1 MFSKKKKLSFFNL
14 KKVERPD
21 MVDVKSQNFFFF
33 LNEAMKLTRLTSHA
47 HQCQTTP
54 RTEKTKEIN
63 TKHL

>member
-33 LNEAMKLTRLTSHA
+33 
-47 HQCQTTP
+47 
-54 RTEKTKEIN
+54 
-63 TKHL
+63 